1 MVRQGRSQQSGQ
13 QPQSK
18 QKRES
23 PYLLLPYQ
31 QKWIADN
38 SPVKVCEKSRRIGI
52 SWAEAAD
59 DALLAAQEEDG
70 DDVFYIGYNEDMA
83 RLWIEDV
90 ANWVRHYKLAA
101 DAIDQVLVKDEDK
114 DILAFQI
121 RFASG
126 HKIMALS
133 SRPSNLRGKQGK
145 IVIDEAAFHPDL
157 PGLLKAA
164 IALLIWGSQIVII
177 STHDGIDNAFNQLI
191 NAILSGKKKYSLHK
205 YTIDDALNDG
215 LYKRICLVGGE
226 DWSPTKQEE
235 WRQELFESYGE
246 DANEELLCIPR
257 SGGEVYFPSTLV
269 EARMNSQF
277 PVLRLSLPNEFA
289 IDTELNRKI
298 FVQKWI
304 NEHLKPLVYFIS
316 PGSKCYFGMDFGR
329 TNDLT
334 VIAPVVETQKLKRE
348 CPFLVELRNCPIRQQ
363 EQILYYLVDN
373 FPNFVAGAMDA
384 RGNGQAIAEFTQQ
397 RYGVNRID
405 AVMLTPDKYREIV
418 PRYKTALE
426 DNNFLMPKDADII
439 ADHRSVRLE
448 NGVPKVPDTAR
459 VKGSDGCY
467 RHGDSFI
474 ALAFGY
480 YAASQNAGMSAAP
493 FIRAANGSDRAT
505 VRDFFY
511 NNDNEPRTSRRD
523 VRGIFG

>member
-1 MVRQGRSQQSGQ
+1 MVYEKMVATKKHSPGQTKRS
-13 QPQSK
+13 PN
-18 QKRES
+18 S

-31 QKWIADN
+31 QRWIADT

-70 DDVFYIGYNEDMA
+70 DDVYYIGYNEDMA

-101 DAIDQVLVKDEDK
+101 EAINQVLVKDEDK

-205 YTIDDALNDG
+205 FTIDDALNDG
-215 LYKRICLVGGE
+215 LYQRICLVQGE
-226 DWSPTKQEE
+226 DWSPEKQEE
-235 WRQELFESYGE
+235 WRQELFETYGE

-269 EARMNSQF
+269 EARMDAQF

-298 FVQKWI
+298 FVQAWI
-304 NEHLKPLVYFIS
+304 NEHLKPLVHLIS
-316 PGSKCYFGMDFGR
+316 PNTKCYYGMDFGR

-334 VIAPVVETQKLKRE
+334 VIAPVVETQRLKRE
-348 CPFLVELRNCPIRQQ
+348 CPFLLELRNCPIRQQ
-363 EQILYYLVDN
+363 EQILYYLIDS

-397 RYGVNRID
+397 RYGVNRIN
-405 AVMLTPDKYREIV
+405 AVMLTPEKYREIV

-426 DNNFLMPKDADII
+426 DNNFVMPKDADII

-448 NGVPKVPDTAR
+448 NGIPKVPDTAR
-459 VKGSDGCY
+459 TKGSDGCY

-480 YAASQNAGMSAAP
+480 YAASQNAGMSSAP
-493 FIRAANGSDRAT
+493 FIKAVNGSDRFT
-505 VRDFFY
+505 LRNFFHEDSPRD
-511 NNDNEPRTSRRD
+511 SRRD
-523 VRGIFG
+523 IRNIFG